1 MGNNLTIGEKTEI
14 RIKLPG
20 YKIAFIEAGSN
31 RIPMDVDGDI
41 FYATMEIPN
50 VSELRMFGSRS
61 ESTRNF
67 KGIMAFP
74 VIK

>member
-1 MGNNLTIGEKTEI
+1 
-14 RIKLPG
+14 
-20 YKIAFIEAGSN
+20 
-31 RIPMDVDGDI
+31 MDVDGDI